1 MYCTKTT
8 EFGSV
13 VLGCKAAL
21 LEVRTTP
28 VGSRAA
34 SASPGVR
41 LAAAGRSRTA
51 LSDAMNALLES
62 RIALV
67 DPRTAPAGS
76 RTTLVGSRTALL
88 GSRTMAVD
96 PKNKVF
102 SFERSVCCRC
112 RLFPMGTS
120 NRDPSRESFL

>member
-1 MYCTKTT
+1 M
-8 EFGSV
+8 

-34 SASPGVR
+34 PASPGVR
-41 LAAAGRSRTA
+41 LAAPGRSRTA
-51 LSDAMNALLES
+51 LSDTMNTFVGS
-62 RIALV
+62 GIALV

-76 RTTLVGSRTALL
+76 RTTLGGSRTALL

-96 PKNKVF
+96 PKNKD
-102 SFERSVCCRC
+102 SSLEQSVCCRC
-112 RLFPMGTS
+112 RF
-120 NRDPSRESFL
+120 